1 MVIELTILTL
11 AAVSVSLITISYK
24 KHKKMSKQ
32 NDFPIIASYHRYPEI
47 RI

>member
-1 MVIELTILTL
+1 MVIEFAIVTLTV
-11 AAVSVSLITISYK
+11 VSVSLITISYK

-32 NDFPIIASYHRYPEI
+32 NNFPIIGSYCRYPEI